1 MNRTGWLRRRKR
13 WPARPARDHVR
24 LVTRLIVAQAAIVA
38 AVSLPFSRRS
48 TSVIVSTLMFVAA
61 LCLLAALAHAGTP
74 AVRTAVIGFEL
85 AVIVFGLYR
94 FFFDRYL
101 GGTIFAI
108 VIIAVLLHPAAARA
122 YGAEPASRAEP
133 VDAVP
138 VADSAG
144 GLGES
149 ARN

>member
-1 MNRTGWLRRRKR
+1 VNRTGWLRRRR
-13 WPARPARDHVR
+13 LSPRRPARDHVR
-24 LVTRLIVAQAAIVA
+24 LATRLIVAQAAIVA

-48 TSVIVSTLMFVAA
+48 TSVVVTTLMLVAA

-74 AVRTAVIGFEL
+74 AARTVVLGFEL
-85 AVIVFGLYR
+85 AMTVYGLYR
-94 FFFDRYL
+94 FFFERYL

-108 VIIAVLLHPAAARA
+108 VITAVLLHPAAARA
-122 YGAEPASRAEP
+122 FGAEPASRAEP

-149 ARN
+149 ARH

>member
-1 MNRTGWLRRRKR
+1 VNPGGWLRLRHSPR
-13 WPARPARDHVR
+13 RPARDHVR
-24 LVTRLIVAQAAIVA
+24 LVTRLIVVQAAIVA
-38 AVSLPFSRRS
+38 AVSLPFSRRN
-48 TSVIVSTLMFVAA
+48 TPVIVTTLILVAV
-61 LCLLAALAHAGTP
+61 LWLLAVLAHTGTP
-74 AVRTAVIGFEL
+74 TARTMVLGFQL

-94 FFFDRYL
+94 FFFERYL

-108 VIIAVLLHPAAARA
+108 VITAVLLHPAAARA
-122 YGAEPASRAEP
+122 FGAEPASRAEP

-149 ARN
+149 ARH